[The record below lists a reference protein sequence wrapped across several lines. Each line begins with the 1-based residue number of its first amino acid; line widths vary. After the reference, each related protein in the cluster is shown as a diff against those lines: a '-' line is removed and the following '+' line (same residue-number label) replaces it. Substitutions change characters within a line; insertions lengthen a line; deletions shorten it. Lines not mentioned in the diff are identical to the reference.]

1 MTESSENQMP
11 QQPED
16 EIDLLDL
23 LIVVAKNKKM
33 ILRNTFAAALVAVV
47 VSFLMPKIYT
57 ASTTIMPPQQG
68 QSTAAAMLGQ
78 LGGLAG
84 MAGTSLGI
92 KNPADLYIGMLKS
105 RTVAD
110 DLVKSYDLKTLYK
123 KDTGEEARKSLED
136 YTVISAGKDGLIK
149 IEFTDK
155 DPKRASDI
163 ANAYVDELNKVT
175 STLAVTEASQ
185 RRLFFESQLNLVKDK
200 LAKAESDLQE
210 LQKKSGMIQ
219 VYPQEK
225 EIAESN
231 ARLRAEIAAR
241 EVQLSAMQVG
251 VTTRNPEYQRIHGE
265 LASLKSRLDGMGAEV
280 SPDTKMT
287 QSGLEYIEKFRD
299 VKFNQALM
307 ELLYKQ
313 FELAKIDEAKDYP
326 LIQVLDKAM
335 PPEKKSKPK
344 RTLIVIVSTVAAF
357 FLSIF
362 WAFIREVM
370 ERGRGDPVRSEKY
383 DILKKYL
390 VFKKK

>member
-1 MTESSENQMP
+1 MTESAQDQLP

-16 EIDLLDL
+16 EIDLLDI

-33 ILRNTFAAALVAVV
+33 ILRNTLVAALIAVV
-47 VSFLMPKIYT
+47 VSLLMPKIYT
-57 ASTTIMPPQQG
+57 ASSTIMPPQQG

-78 LGGLAG
+78 MGGLAG
-84 MAGTSLGI
+84 MAGASLGI

-110 DLVKSYDLKTLYK
+110 DLVKRFDLKALYK
-123 KDTGEEARKSLED
+123 ADTDEDARKSLEENMAA
-136 YTVISAGKDGLIK
+136 SSGKEGLIK
-149 IEFTDK
+149 IEFSDK

-200 LAKAESDLQE
+200 LAKAEYDLQK

-251 VTTRNPEYQRIHGE
+251 VTTRNPEYQRIQGE

-280 SPDTKMT
+280 SPDAKMP

-326 LIQVLDKAM
+326 LIQVLDRAV

-344 RTLIVIVSTVAAF
+344 RALIVILST
-357 FLSIF
+357 L
-362 WAFIREVM
+362 
-370 ERGRGDPVRSEKY
+370 VRLFPF
-383 DILKKYL
+383 DILGLHQRNSGKDEI
-390 VFKKK
+390 

>member
-1 MTESSENQMP
+1 MTESAQNQLP

-33 ILRNTFAAALVAVV
+33 IIRNTLVAALIAVAV
-47 VSFLMPKIYT
+47 SLLMPKIYT
-57 ASTTIMPPQQG
+57 ASTTIMPPQ

-84 MAGTSLGI
+84 MAGSSLGI

-110 DLVKSYDLKTLYK
+110 DLMKRFDLKALYK
-123 KDTGEEARKSLED
+123 ADTDEDARKSLEENMAA
-136 YTVISAGKDGLIK
+136 SAGKDGLIK
-149 IEFTDK
+149 IDFSDK

-185 RRLFFESQLNLVKDK
+185 RRLFFEGQLDHVKDK

-231 ARLRAEIAAR
+231 ARLRAEIASR

-251 VTTRNPEYQRIHGE
+251 VTTRNPEYQRIQGE
-265 LASLKSRLDGMGAEV
+265 LASLKSRLNGLGAEV
-280 SPDTKMT
+280 SPDAKMP

-326 LIQVLDKAM
+326 LIQVLDRAA

-344 RTLIVIVSTVAAF
+344 RALIVILSTLVAF
-357 FLSIF
+357 ILSII
-362 WAFIREVM
+362 WAFIRETL
-370 ERGRGDPVRSEKY
+370 EKGRSDPERSEKY
-383 DILKKYL
+383 NALKKYI
-390 VFKKK
+390 VFRK

>member
-1 MTESSENQMP
+1 MMTESAQNQLP
-11 QQPED
+11 PQPED

-33 ILRNTFAAALVAVV
+33 IIRNTLVAALIAVAV
-47 VSFLMPKIYT
+47 SLLMPKIYT
-57 ASTTIMPPQQG
+57 ASTTIMPPQPG
-68 QSTAAAMLGQ
+68 QSTASAMLAQ
-78 LGGLAG
+78 MGGLAG
-84 MAGTSLGI
+84 MAGASLGI

-110 DLVKSYDLKTLYK
+110 DLIKKFDLKTLYK
-123 KDTGEEARKSLED
+123 TDSGEAAIKSLESD
-136 YTVISAGKDGLIK
+136 TAVASGKDGLIK
-149 IEFTDK
+149 IDFSAK

-185 RRLFFESQLNLVKDK
+185 RRFFFESQLNLVKDK

-219 VYPQEK
+219 DYPQEK

-231 ARLRAEIAAR
+231 ARLRAEIASK
-241 EVQLSAMQVG
+241 EVQLSAMQIG
-251 VTTRNPEYQRIHGE
+251 VTTRNPEYQRIQGE
-265 LASLKSRLDGMGAEV
+265 LASLKSRLDGLGADV
-280 SPDTKMT
+280 SPDARMS
-287 QSGLEYIEKFRD
+287 QSGLEYIDKFRD
-299 VKFNQALM
+299 VKFNQALL

-326 LIQVLDKAM
+326 LIQVLDRAV

-344 RTLIVIVSTVAAF
+344 RALIVIMSALTAL

-362 WAFIREVM
+362 WAFISEM
-370 ERGRGDPVRSEKY
+370 LEKGRSDPERSEKY
-383 DILKKYL
+383 DALKKYI
-390 VFKKK
+390 VFRK